1 MYHLLY
7 ILKSRKR
14 ADSPSCTI
22 YAGHG
27 SFMLFT
33 KEFIAQ
39 YDDLQFPTFLY
50 GEEIFFAE
58 LIRAANLKVLYAPTL
73 LINNT
78 GNVSTGRVSLKQ
90 RSQWS
95 IESLL
100 AIYNTY
106 FKG

>member
-1 MYHLLY
+1 
-7 ILKSRKR
+7 
-14 ADSPSCTI
+14 
-22 YAGHG
+22 
-27 SFMLFT
+27 MLFT
-33 KEFIAQ
+33 KEFITQ

-58 LIRAANLKVLYAPTL
+58 LIRAANLKVLYAPIL

-95 IESLL
+95 IESLRT
-100 AIYNTY
+100 IQKM
-106 FKG
+106 FFS

>member
-1 MYHLLY
+1 
-7 ILKSRKR
+7 
-14 ADSPSCTI
+14 
-22 YAGHG
+22 
-27 SFMLFT
+27 MLFT

-50 GEEIFFAE
+50 CEEIFFAE
-58 LIRAANLKVLYAPTL
+58 LIRAANLKVLYAPIL

-95 IESLL
+95 IESLRT
-100 AIYNTY
+100 IQKM
-106 FKG
+106 FFS